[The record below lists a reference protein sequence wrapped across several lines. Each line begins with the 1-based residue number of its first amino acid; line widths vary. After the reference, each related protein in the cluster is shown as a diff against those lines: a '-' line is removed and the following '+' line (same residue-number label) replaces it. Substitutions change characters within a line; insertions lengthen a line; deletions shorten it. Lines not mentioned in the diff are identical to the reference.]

1 MIRVVKKFRS
11 IMTRE
16 QQRGALLLAVLML
29 FGGLLEM
36 LGVSMVAPLMTAVL
50 DSHFME
56 KGYVRLICGIFH
68 IDTYYQV
75 MMLILG
81 ALVFIYIF
89 KNAFLFLEYYL
100 QYRFV
105 CNNRF
110 LVQKQLL
117 RVYMYRPYEF
127 FLNASTGEIT
137 RVINTDVINAFGLLT
152 TVLNFFTEATVSVAL
167 IIIIFIIDP
176 SMAAL
181 IGLVLG
187 VIMALMFKGVKPVL
201 RRASQKYMQNTSL
214 TNKWLL
220 QALNGIKD
228 IKVSHKEEYFIEEYA
243 GYGKKAIDAEKINSV
258 VTMMPRLLIE
268 AVSVSAVLAVLMLLL
283 SMGKSIDQLMPQLT
297 AFAFAAIRLL
307 PSTTRISGAVNSLSF
322 QEPMLDNLIKNLRA
336 AREWER
342 QKEQKARQ
350 EQQERGSQTG
360 QPLTCRSQSE
370 LSHIYFRYPE
380 AKTEVLKDA
389 SMMIPAGKS
398 IGIIGT
404 SGSGKTTAVDI
415 LLGLLQPE
423 AGSVLSD
430 GQDIRLHYHEWL
442 SRLSYIPQTI
452 YMLDDTIRAN
462 VAFGQKKEETDDARV
477 WDALEEAQ
485 LKEFVE
491 GLPEGLETRI
501 GERGVR
507 LSGGQ
512 RQRIGIARALYPQP
526 ELVIFDEAT
535 SALDNETEAAIMES
549 VNSLHGK
556 KTLVIIAHRLTT
568 IEECDLIYRVEN
580 GQITTVPPETLRKPQ
595 NP

>member
-1 MIRVVKKFRS
+1 
-11 IMTRE
+11 
-16 QQRGALLLAVLML
+16 
-29 FGGLLEM
+29 
-36 LGVSMVAPLMTAVL
+36 
-50 DSHFME
+50 
-56 KGYVRLICGIFH
+56 
-68 IDTYYQV
+68 
-75 MMLILG
+75 
-81 ALVFIYIF
+81 
-89 KNAFLFLEYYL
+89 
-100 QYRFV
+100 
-105 CNNRF
+105 
-110 LVQKQLL
+110 
-117 RVYMYRPYEF
+117 
-127 FLNASTGEIT
+127 
-137 RVINTDVINAFGLLT
+137 
-152 TVLNFFTEATVSVAL
+152 
-167 IIIIFIIDP
+167 
-176 SMAAL
+176 
-181 IGLVLG
+181 
-187 VIMALMFKGVKPVL
+187 
-201 RRASQKYMQNTSL
+201 
-214 TNKWLL
+214 
-220 QALNGIKD
+220 
-228 IKVSHKEEYFIEEYA
+228 
-243 GYGKKAIDAEKINSV
+243 
-258 VTMMPRLLIE
+258 
-268 AVSVSAVLAVLMLLL
+268 
-283 SMGKSIDQLMPQLT
+283 
-297 AFAFAAIRLL
+297 
-307 PSTTRISGAVNSLSF
+307 
-322 QEPMLDNLIKNLRA
+322 MLDNLIKNLRA